1 MGEIKLKNNQYI
13 IERTGPI
20 RTTRKLSLTDQY
32 APENVKDEFEKYIKK
47 EIINELLCEYEGGI
61 QDGEMYV
68 LTYEKSVDKTVE
80 PNCYRYEMR
89 IAPITRVS
97 EKDLEN

>member
-1 MGEIKLKNNQYI
+1 MKLKENQYI

-20 RTTRKLSLTDQY
+20 RTTRKLVTEEQLSEHKEY
-32 APENVKDEFEKYIKK
+32 KEKFESYLKR

-68 LTYEKSVDKTVE
+68 LTYEKSIDKTVE

>member
-1 MGEIKLKNNQYI
+1 MKLKDNQYI

-32 APENVKDEFEKYIKK
+32 APENVRDEFEKYIKK
-47 EIINELLCEYEGGI
+47 EIIDELLCEYEGGI
-61 QDGEMYV
+61 EAGEMYV
-68 LTYEKSVDKTVE
+68 LTYEKRKDKSVE
-80 PNCYRYEMR
+80 PNCYQYEMR

-97 EKDLEN
+97 ENDLDF

>member
-1 MGEIKLKNNQYI
+1 MKLKDNQYI

-20 RTTRKLSLTDQY
+20 RTTRKLMLEDQLESY
-32 APENVKDEFEKYIKK
+32 ADKDKFENYTKK
-47 EIINELLCEYEGGI
+47 EIIDELLCEYEGGI

-68 LTYEKSVDKTVE
+68 LTYEKSVDKTVD
-80 PNCYRYEMR
+80 PNCYRYQMR
-89 IAPITRVS
+89 IAPISRIS

>member
-1 MGEIKLKNNQYI
+1 MKLKDNQYI

-20 RTTRKLSLTDQY
+20 RTTRKLILEDQLESY
-32 APENVKDEFEKYIKK
+32 ADKDRFENYIKK
-47 EIINELLCEYEGGI
+47 QIIDELLCEYEGGI
-61 QDGEMYV
+61 QDGERYV
-68 LTYEKSVDKTVE
+68 LTYEKSVDKTVD

-89 IAPITRVS
+89 IAPITRIS